1 MNSASPALRR
11 ILGADLCTGCGLCAG
26 ISGGAIAMQVSQEGY
41 LRPRQD
47 APVSDETD
55 RLIAEN
61 CPGISLKQDSK
72 EGTDHVLWG
81 PIIAARTGAATDP
94 ALRHHASSGGA
105 LSAILAHLLESGI
118 VDRIIQTAATPAA
131 PLENVIVTSLDR
143 EDIYKAAG
151 SRYAPSAPLSDLGR
165 ELDRPGRFA
174 LVGKPCDI
182 AAARALGRVDPR
194 VAEKV
199 PFMLSFFCAGVPSL
213 KGARQIV
220 KSLGANEDEVSQF
233 RYRGDGWPGRA
244 TATLQDGREL
254 SMSYAD
260 SWGAILSKHV
270 QFRCK
275 ICPDGSGGFAD
286 IVCAD
291 AWQTDDK
298 GYPLFEEQEGRSL
311 ILTRT
316 GSGEEIVA
324 AAEKAAKIVTGPI
337 DVEEI
342 EKMQPSQAR
351 RKRLLLSRLLAM
363 RMLAK
368 GMPKFEGFG
377 MWRASR
383 HVSIAANLKDW
394 AGMSRRLLLGKF
406 KPIQR

>member
-1 MNSASPALRR
+1 MTPDSPALRR
-11 ILGADLCTGCGLCAG
+11 ILEADLCAGCGLCAG
-26 ISGGAIAMQVSQEGY
+26 ISGGAIAMHISPEGY

-47 APVSDETD
+47 APIPDDTD
-55 RLIAEN
+55 RLISEL
-61 CPGISLKQDSK
+61 CPGISLRQDSK

-81 PIIAARTGAATDP
+81 PIIDARTGAATDP

-105 LSAILAHLLESGI
+105 LSAILAHLLESGM
-118 VDRIIQTAATPAA
+118 VDRIIQTAASPAA
-131 PLENVIVTSLDR
+131 PLENVTVTSLDR
-143 EDIYKAAG
+143 EEIDKAAG
-151 SRYAPSAPLSDLGR
+151 SRYAPSAPLADLGR

-182 AAARALGRVDPR
+182 AAARALGRVDLR
-194 VAEKV
+194 VAEKIPV
-199 PFMLSFFCAGVPSL
+199 MLSFFCAGVPSL

-220 KSLGANEDEVSQF
+220 KALGAGEDEVARF

-244 TATLQDGREL
+244 TATLRDGREL

-291 AWQTDDK
+291 AWQTDEK
-298 GYPLFEEQEGRSL
+298 GYPLFEEQDGRSL

-316 GSGEEIVA
+316 GRGEEIVA
-324 AAEKAAKIVTGPI
+324 AAENADRIATGQI
-337 DVEEI
+337 DVKEI
-342 EKMQPSQAR
+342 EKTQPSQAR
-351 RKRLLLSRLLAM
+351 RKRLVLSRVLAM
-363 RMLAK
+363 RAFARSAPAFVGL
-368 GMPKFEGFG
+368 
-377 MWRASR
+377 
-383 HVSIAANLKDW
+383 SISYAARSESLFANLRSW
-394 AGMSRRLLLGKF
+394 AGMSRRLLAGKHNF
-406 KPIQR
+406 MRR